1 MYYITNILKNSEG
14 KTNFF
19 SKLYKQFT
27 PPTFAEML
35 FWFTEALFS
44 NVTMSYIMD

>member
-27 PPTFAEML
+27 PPYLRRDAVL
-35 FWFTEALFS
+35 VYGS
-44 NVTMSYIMD
+44 VV